1 MLREVEMGMKAMAE
15 RTTRGRFNNRTPS
28 EPDFRPFPDELPQ
41 ERPPNYRFGRSTQDN
56 YPNDESMPMF
66 LSEYESGNQIDSTHF
81 EDQWPAR
88 TRRVSIS
95 SRILLAVVAAAGVAV
110 LFALVTSDATRDL
123 IASAKA
129 SIIGATPDPTA
140 PPQATNT
147 QLTARDMQLN
157 EPARLPPEP
166 PAAAAAPVQTAA
178 VAPTRDDIANAY
190 QTALQNR
197 SVTQPAPVAAPP
209 SFATAPAAPAP
220 SAMEPSSINSPGAGS
235 AIVAPGLGA
244 VTAAPPPAQ
253 VRRLDPDE
261 LAGIMKRAKSL
272 LAAGDIPPAR
282 LLLERAAE
290 AQEPAAALM
299 LAQTYDPHVLGTK
312 DIRNINADPAAARN
326 WYRRA
331 AQLGSSEAQRRLD
344 QLQN

>member
-1 MLREVEMGMKAMAE
+1 MAE
-15 RTTRGRFNNRTPS
+15 RTARERFNDRTLS
-28 EPDFRPFPDELPQ
+28 SPDFRPFPDDPPQ
-41 ERPPNYRFGRSTQDN
+41 ERPSNYRFGRSAPEH
-56 YPNDESMPMF
+56 YPSEESMPMF
-66 LSEYESGNQIDSTHF
+66 LSEYESGNEIESTEF
-81 EDQWPAR
+81 EDQWPVRAR
-88 TRRVSIS
+88 RTSIS

-129 SIIGATPDPTA
+129 SMVGSAPDPTA
-140 PPQATNT
+140 PPQASGT

-157 EPARLPPEP
+157 EPARLAPEP
-166 PAAAAAPVQTAA
+166 PAAATPVQTAA

-197 SVTQPAPVAAPP
+197 VVTPP
-209 SFATAPAAPAP
+209 APAAPSVATAP
-220 SAMEPSSINSPGAGS
+220 SAMAPSSINSPGAGA
-235 AIVAPGLGA
+235 AIVAPGLGS
-244 VTAAPPPAQ
+244 VTAAPAPAQ

-261 LAGIMKRAKSL
+261 LAGIMKRAKGL
-272 LAAGDIPPAR
+272 LVAGDIPSAR

>member
-1 MLREVEMGMKAMAE
+1 MGMKAMAE
-15 RTTRGRFNNRTPS
+15 RTTRGKFNDRSPPG
-28 EPDFRPFPDELPQ
+28 PDFRPFPDDAPEA
-41 ERPPNYRFGRSTQDN
+41 RPSNYRFGRSAQDHH

-66 LSEYESGNQIDSTHF
+66 LSEYESGNEIESTEF
-81 EDQWPAR
+81 EDQWPVR
-88 TRRVSIS
+88 TRKASIS

-129 SIIGATPDPTA
+129 SMVGSAPDPTA
-140 PPQATNT
+140 PPQDSGT

-157 EPARLPPEP
+157 DPVRLPPEP
-166 PAAAAAPVQTAA
+166 PAAATPMQTAA

-197 SVTQPAPVAAPP
+197 VP
-209 SFATAPAAPAP
+209 SPPAP
-220 SAMEPSSINSPGAGS
+220 SAAAAPVAPSAMAPSSINSPGAGA
-235 AIVAPGLGA
+235 AIVAPGFGS
-244 VTAAPPPAQ
+244 VTAAPPPAAQ
-253 VRRLDPDE
+253 ARRLDPDE
-261 LAGIMKRAKSL
+261 LAGIMKRAKGL
-272 LAAGDIPPAR
+272 LAAGDIPSAR

>member
-1 MLREVEMGMKAMAE
+1 MAE
-15 RTTRGRFNNRTPS
+15 RTTRGRFNDRSSTNHDFGPFS
-28 EPDFRPFPDELPQ
+28 DEPPQ
-41 ERPPNYRFGRSTQDN
+41 ERPPTYRFGRSGQDR
-56 YPNDESMPMF
+56 YPSDESMPMF
-66 LSEYESGNQIDSTHF
+66 LSEYEGGNEIESAEF
-81 EDQWPAR
+81 EDQWPVR
-88 TRRVSIS
+88 TRRASIS

-129 SIIGATPDPTA
+129 SMVGSTPDPTA
-140 PPQATNT
+140 PPQASGTL
-147 QLTARDMQLN
+147 LTARDMQLN
-157 EPARLPPEP
+157 EPARPEP
-166 PAAAAAPVQTAA
+166 PAAATPMQMAAI
-178 VAPTRDDIANAY
+178 APSRDDISNAY

-197 SVTQPAPVAAPP
+197 VAAPPAPVAP
-209 SFATAPAAPAP
+209 SVAVAPAA
-220 SAMEPSSINSPGAGS
+220 PSSINSPGAGA
-235 AIVAPGLGA
+235 AIVAPGFGS
-244 VTAAPPPAQ
+244 VTAAPPPVQA
-253 VRRLDPDE
+253 RRLDPDE
-261 LAGIMKRAKSL
+261 LAGIMKRAKGM
-272 LAAGDIPPAR
+272 LAAGDIPSAR

-331 AQLGSSEAQRRLD
+331 AQLGSTEAQRRLD

>member
-1 MLREVEMGMKAMAE
+1 MAE
-15 RTTRGRFNNRTPS
+15 RTTRGRFDDRSSTGP
-28 EPDFRPFPDELPQ
+28 EFRPFPDDPPQ
-41 ERPPNYRFGRSTQDN
+41 DRPQTYRFGRSAQDH

-66 LSEYESGNQIDSTHF
+66 LSEYEAGHQIESTEF
-81 EDQWPAR
+81 DDQWPVRAR
-88 TRRVSIS
+88 RTSVS

-129 SIIGATPDPTA
+129 SMVGSAPDPTA
-140 PPQATNT
+140 PPQPSAT

-157 EPARLPPEP
+157 EPARVTPEP
-166 PAAAAAPVQTAA
+166 QPMAAPAAAAAAAPVQMAA
-178 VAPTRDDIANAY
+178 VTPSRDDIANAY

-197 SVTQPAPVAAPP
+197 VPTPPAPPAP
-209 SFATAPAAPAP
+209 SVATAPPAMTPP
-220 SAMEPSSINSPGAGS
+220 SMTSPGAGA
-235 AIVAPGLGA
+235 AIVAPGLGS

-253 VRRLDPDE
+253 ARRLDPDE
-261 LAGIMKRAKSL
+261 LAGIMKRAKGL
-272 LAAGDIPPAR
+272 LAAGDIPSAR

-331 AQLGSSEAQRRLD
+331 AQLGSAEAQRRLD

>member
-1 MLREVEMGMKAMAE
+1 MAE
-15 RTTRGRFNNRTPS
+15 RTTRGRFEDRSSASP
-28 EPDFRPFPDELPQ
+28 EFRPFPDDAPQ
-41 ERPPNYRFGRSTQDN
+41 ERSPTYRFGRSARDH

-66 LSEYESGNQIDSTHF
+66 LSEYEAGHQIESTEF
-81 EDQWPAR
+81 DDQWPVRAR
-88 TRRVSIS
+88 RTSVS

-129 SIIGATPDPTA
+129 SMVGSAPDPTA
-140 PPQATNT
+140 PPQPSAT

-157 EPARLPPEP
+157 EPARATPEP
-166 PAAAAAPVQTAA
+166 QPAAAPPVQMAA
-178 VAPTRDDIANAY
+178 VTPSRDDIANAY

-197 SVTQPAPVAAPP
+197 VPTQPVPPAPSV
-209 SFATAPAAPAP
+209 ATAPPAMTPP
-220 SAMEPSSINSPGAGS
+220 SMTSPGAGA

-244 VTAAPPPAQ
+244 VTAAPPPAPA
-253 VRRLDPDE
+253 RRLDPDE
-261 LAGIMKRAKSL
+261 LAGIMKRAKGL
-272 LAAGDIPPAR
+272 LAAGDIPSAR

-331 AQLGSSEAQRRLD
+331 AQLGSAEAQRRLD

>member
-1 MLREVEMGMKAMAE
+1 MKAMAE
-15 RTTRGRFNNRTPS
+15 RTTRGRFNERAPS
-28 EPDFRPFPDELPQ
+28 GPDYRPFPDDPPQ
-41 ERPPNYRFGRSTQDN
+41 ERPSNYRFGRSTQDN

-66 LSEYESGNQIDSTHF
+66 LSEYDGGNQIESTEF
-81 EDQWPAR
+81 EDQWPVR
-88 TRRVSIS
+88 TRRTSIS

-129 SIIGATPDPTA
+129 SMIGATPDPTA
-140 PPQATNT
+140 PPQPTNT

-166 PAAAAAPVQTAA
+166 PAAAATPVQTAA

-197 SVTQPAPVAAPP
+197 AVTQPTPSAAAP
-209 SFATAPAAPAP
+209 SFATAPSAPVPSAAAPA
-220 SAMEPSSINSPGAGS
+220 AMVPSSITSPGAGS
-235 AIVAPGLGA
+235 AITAPGLGA

-331 AQLGSSEAQRRLD
+331 AQLGSAEAQRRLD

>member
-1 MLREVEMGMKAMAE
+1 MAE
-15 RTTRGRFNNRTPS
+15 RTTRGRFIDRTSTSPEFS
-28 EPDFRPFPDELPQ
+28 PFPDDAPQ
-41 ERPPNYRFGRSTQDN
+41 ERSPAYRFGRSAQDN
-56 YPNDESMPMF
+56 YPSDESMPMF
-66 LSEYESGNQIDSTHF
+66 LSEYESGNEIESTQF

-88 TRRVSIS
+88 ARRTSIS

-129 SIIGATPDPTA
+129 SIIGAAPDPTA
-140 PPQATNT
+140 PPQATGT

-157 EPARLPPEP
+157 EPARAPVEA
-166 PAAAAAPVQTAA
+166 PASPTPVQTAS

-190 QTALQNR
+190 QAALQNR
-197 SVTQPAPVAAPP
+197 AVTQPAVTAPP
-209 SFATAPAAPAP
+209 VATAPAAPAP
-220 SAMEPSSINSPGAGS
+220 AAMAPSSITAPGAGT
-235 AIVAPGLGA
+235 AIVSPGLGA
-244 VTAAPPPAQ
+244 VTAAPPTP
-253 VRRLDPDE
+253 RRLEPDE

>member
-1 MLREVEMGMKAMAE
+1 MGMKAMAE
-15 RTTRGRFNNRTPS
+15 RTARERFNDRTLS
-28 EPDFRPFPDELPQ
+28 SPDFRPFPDDPPQ
-41 ERPPNYRFGRSTQDN
+41 ERPSNYRFGRSAPEH
-56 YPNDESMPMF
+56 YPSEESMPMF
-66 LSEYESGNQIDSTHF
+66 LSEYENGNEIESTEF

-88 TRRVSIS
+88 ARRTSIS

-123 IASAKA
+123 IATAKA
-129 SIIGATPDPTA
+129 SMVGSAPDPTA
-140 PPQATNT
+140 PPQASGT

-157 EPARLPPEP
+157 EPPRLAPEP
-166 PAAAAAPVQTAA
+166 PAAAPPVQTAS

-197 SVTQPAPVAAPP
+197 VVTPPAPAAP
-209 SFATAPAAPAP
+209 SVATAPAAPL
-220 SAMEPSSINSPGAGS
+220 AMAPSSINSPGAGA
-235 AIVAPGLGA
+235 AIVAPGLGS

-253 VRRLDPDE
+253 ARRLDPDE
-261 LAGIMKRAKSL
+261 LAGIMKRAKGL
-272 LAAGDIPPAR
+272 LVAGDIPSAR

-331 AQLGSSEAQRRLD
+331 AQLGSTEAQRRLD

>member
-1 MLREVEMGMKAMAE
+1 MAE
-15 RTTRGRFNNRTPS
+15 RTSRGWFTDRNQPGPES
-28 EPDFRPFPDELPQ
+28 GHFPDDPAHD
-41 ERPPNYRFGRSTQDN
+41 RAASYRFGRSAQDHERSGS
-56 YPNDESMPMF
+56 YPGDESMPMF
-66 LSEYESGNQIDSTHF
+66 LSEYEGGHQIESMEF

-88 TRRVSIS
+88 PRRTSIS
-95 SRILLAVVAAAGVAV
+95 TRILLAVVAAAGVAV

-129 SIIGATPDPTA
+129 SMIGSAPDPTA
-140 PPQATNT
+140 PPQPSGT

-157 EPARLPPEP
+157 EPARVPSEP
-166 PAAAAAPVQTAA
+166 VASASPVQMAA
-178 VAPTRDDIANAY
+178 VAPSRDDIANAY

-197 SVTQPAPVAAPP
+197 AVTPPAPVAP
-209 SFATAPAAPAP
+209 SATAPAAPTAMAP
-220 SAMEPSSINSPGAGS
+220 PSINSPGAGA

-244 VTAAPPPAQ
+244 VTASPPP
-253 VRRLDPDE
+253 VPTRRLDPDE
-261 LAGIMKRAKSL
+261 LAGIMKRAKGL
-272 LAAGDIPPAR
+272 LAAGDIPSAR

-312 DIRNINADPAAARN
+312 DIRNINADPTAARN

>member
-1 MLREVEMGMKAMAE
+1 MAE
-15 RTTRGRFNNRTPS
+15 RTTRGRFNDRAPD
-28 EPDFRPFPDELPQ
+28 PDFRPFPDDSPQ
-41 ERPPNYRFGRSTQDN
+41 ERPPNYRFGRAAPEH
-56 YPNDESMPMF
+56 YPADESMPMF
-66 LSEYESGNQIDSTHF
+66 LSEYEAGHQIEST
-81 EDQWPAR
+81 EYDDQWPVRAR
-88 TRRVSIS
+88 RTSIS
-95 SRILLAVVAAAGVAV
+95 SRILLAVVAAAGVAM

-129 SIIGATPDPTA
+129 SMVGSAPDPTA
-140 PPQATNT
+140 PPQPSAT

-157 EPARLPPEP
+157 EPARVTPE
-166 PAAAAAPVQTAA
+166 PAAAPTQLAA
-178 VAPTRDDIANAY
+178 VAPSRDDIANAY

-197 SVTQPAPVAAPP
+197 VATPPPPAPSV
-209 SFATAPAAPAP
+209 ATAPPAM
-220 SAMEPSSINSPGAGS
+220 APSSITSPGAGA

-253 VRRLDPDE
+253 ARRLDPDE
-261 LAGIMKRAKSL
+261 LAGIMKRAKGL
-272 LAAGDIPPAR
+272 LAAGDIPSAR

>member
-1 MLREVEMGMKAMAE
+1 MAE
-15 RTTRGRFNNRTPS
+15 RMTRGRFNDRSSTS
-28 EPDFRPFPDELPQ
+28 PDFRPFPDEPPQ
-41 ERPPNYRFGRSTQDN
+41 ERPPNYRFGRSVQDH
-56 YPNDESMPMF
+56 YPADESMPMF
-66 LSEYESGNQIDSTHF
+66 LSEYDGGNQIESTEF
-81 EDQWPAR
+81 EDQWPTRAR
-88 TRRVSIS
+88 RTSIS

-129 SIIGATPDPTA
+129 SIVGSAPDPTA
-140 PPQATNT
+140 PPQASGTE
-147 QLTARDMQLN
+147 LTARDMQLN
-157 EPARLPPEP
+157 EPARLAPEP
-166 PAAAAAPVQTAA
+166 PAAAAAPAQMAA

-197 SVTQPAPVAAPP
+197 VPTPPAP
-209 SFATAPAAPAP
+209 APAP
-220 SAMEPSSINSPGAGS
+220 SAAAVPPAMAPSSITSPGAGA

-244 VTAAPPPAQ
+244 VTAAPPPSQA
-253 VRRLDPDE
+253 RRLEPDE
-261 LAGIMKRAKSL
+261 LSGIMKRAKGL
-272 LAAGDIPPAR
+272 LAAGDIPSAR

>member
-1 MLREVEMGMKAMAE
+1 
-15 RTTRGRFNNRTPS
+15 
-28 EPDFRPFPDELPQ
+28 
-41 ERPPNYRFGRSTQDN
+41 
-56 YPNDESMPMF
+56 MPMF
-66 LSEYESGNQIDSTHF
+66 LSEYESGNEIESTEF
-81 EDQWPAR
+81 EEQWPAR
-88 TRRVSIS
+88 ARRTSIS

-129 SIIGATPDPTA
+129 SIIGSTPDPTA
-140 PPQATNT
+140 PPQASGT

-157 EPARLPPEP
+157 EPAAS
-166 PAAAAAPVQTAA
+166 PAEAPASPTPVQTASA
-178 VAPTRDDIANAY
+178 SPTRDDIANAY
-190 QTALQNR
+190 QAALQNR
-197 SVTQPAPVAAPP
+197 AVTQPAVTAPP
-209 SFATAPAAPAP
+209 SAATAPSAPAP
-220 SAMEPSSINSPGAGS
+220 AAMAPSSITAPGAGT

-244 VTAAPPPAQ
+244 VTATPPTP
-253 VRRLDPDE
+253 RRLDPDE

-331 AQLGSSEAQRRLD
+331 AQLGSAEAQRRLD

>member
-1 MLREVEMGMKAMAE
+1 
-15 RTTRGRFNNRTPS
+15 
-28 EPDFRPFPDELPQ
+28 
-41 ERPPNYRFGRSTQDN
+41 
-56 YPNDESMPMF
+56 MF
-66 LSEYESGNQIDSTHF
+66 LSEYESGHPIESTQF
-81 EDQWPAR
+81 EEQWPAR
-88 TRRVSIS
+88 ARRTSIS
-95 SRILLAVVAAAGVAV
+95 SRILLAVLAAAGVAM

-123 IASAKA
+123 IATAKA
-129 SIIGATPDPTA
+129 SIIGSTPDPTA
-140 PPQATNT
+140 PPQPSGT

-157 EPARLPPEP
+157 EPARLPQEVST
-166 PAAAAAPVQTAA
+166 AASPVQTAA
-178 VAPTRDDIANAY
+178 VAPSRDDIANAY

-197 SVTQPAPVAAPP
+197 VVTQPAPAAPN
-209 SFATAPAAPAP
+209 AAAAPAGP
-220 SAMEPSSINSPGAGS
+220 SAMAPSSITSPGAGA

-244 VTAAPPPAQ
+244 VTAAPPPVQ
-253 VRRLDPDE
+253 TRRLEPDE
-261 LAGIMKRAKSL
+261 LAGIMKRAKGL
-272 LAAGDIPPAR
+272 LAAGDIPSAR

-312 DIRNINADPAAARN
+312 DIRNINADPTAARN

>member
-1 MLREVEMGMKAMAE
+1 
-15 RTTRGRFNNRTPS
+15 
-28 EPDFRPFPDELPQ
+28 
-41 ERPPNYRFGRSTQDN
+41 
-56 YPNDESMPMF
+56 MPMF
-66 LSEYESGNQIDSTHF
+66 LSEYESGHEIDSTHF

-88 TRRVSIS
+88 ARRTSVS

-140 PPQATNT
+140 PPQPSGT

-166 PAAAAAPVQTAA
+166 PAAATPVQTAA

-197 SVTQPAPVAAPP
+197 ATPAPAPAP
-209 SFATAPAAPAP
+209 SAATAPAAP
-220 SAMEPSSINSPGAGS
+220 SAMAPASINSPGAGA

-253 VRRLDPDE
+253 ARRLDPDE
-261 LAGIMKRAKSL
+261 LAGIMKRAKGL
-272 LAAGDIPPAR
+272 LAAGDIPSAR

-331 AQLGSSEAQRRLD
+331 AQLGSPEAQRRLD

>member
-1 MLREVEMGMKAMAE
+1 
-15 RTTRGRFNNRTPS
+15 
-28 EPDFRPFPDELPQ
+28 
-41 ERPPNYRFGRSTQDN
+41 
-56 YPNDESMPMF
+56 MPMF
-66 LSEYESGNQIDSTHF
+66 LSEYESGNQIESTEF
-81 EDQWPAR
+81 DDQWPVR
-88 TRRVSIS
+88 TRKASIS

-129 SIIGATPDPTA
+129 SMVGSAPDPTA
-140 PPQATNT
+140 PPQDSGT

-157 EPARLPPEP
+157 DPVRLPPEP
-166 PAAAAAPVQTAA
+166 PAAATPMQTAA

-197 SVTQPAPVAAPP
+197 VP
-209 SFATAPAAPAP
+209 SPPAP
-220 SAMEPSSINSPGAGS
+220 SAAAAPVAPSAMAPSSINSPGAGA
-235 AIVAPGLGA
+235 AIVAPGLGS
-244 VTAAPPPAQ
+244 VTAAPPPAAQ
-253 VRRLDPDE
+253 ARRLDPDE
-261 LAGIMKRAKSL
+261 LAGIMKRAKGL
-272 LAAGDIPPAR
+272 LAAGDIPSAR